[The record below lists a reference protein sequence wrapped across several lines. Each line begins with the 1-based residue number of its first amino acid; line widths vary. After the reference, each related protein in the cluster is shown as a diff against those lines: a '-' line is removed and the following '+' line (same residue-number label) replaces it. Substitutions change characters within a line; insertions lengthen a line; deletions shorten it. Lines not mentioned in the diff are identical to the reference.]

1 MEERQF
7 HPLDYVSVLR
17 RRKLWFIVPLAACT
31 LIGVLLALFLPRTY
45 KSVAQIGV
53 AAATLSPEL
62 LRGVS
67 SLDPAE
73 RQRAVSQQLLSRT
86 VLERVVREERISPEK
101 PIEETV
107 GWLRSRTVIDVTKPI
122 GSPGSRAGLDSFD
135 LSFLDSTPERTR
147 AIANRLAYVFV
158 EENARTRTDVATNTS
173 EVLAQQLRESQER
186 LATLDK
192 QLLSK
197 KQANIGNLPDQIN
210 ANVSML
216 NGLRQQQQSI
226 AMELRGE
233 QERLTMIESALAS
246 MQAGGAGSAM
256 TATNVVTIHGIQ
268 NRINGLQQELMQA
281 RALGWM
287 DKHPEIVRIE
297 AELKAARAELSSAQK
312 ADAGGG
318 DTLLMADPAYRAKI
332 AERDGSK
339 ARIRLLQAQG
349 SQTAT
354 QIARFTRNVEMAP
367 VVEQDLSGLMR
378 DYNFEQ
384 ERYKDLS
391 GKHQASVV
399 AEELS
404 RKQGGERFSVL
415 YPATLPTV
423 PESPNIVRLLVM
435 ALGLGFALGAGLV
448 VVREFLD
455 RSVHDARAL
464 QTEFEIPVLGEI
476 PRIQELRS

>member
-17 RRKLWFIVPLAACT
+17 RRKLWFIVPLVACT

-67 SLDPAE
+67 SMDPAE
-73 RQRAVSQQLLSRT
+73 RQRAVSQQLLSRA

-122 GSPGSRAGLDSFD
+122 GTSGSRAGLDSFD

-192 QLLSK
+192 QLLAK
-197 KQANIGNLPDQIN
+197 KQANMGNLPDQIN

-233 QERLTMIESALAS
+233 QERLTMIESALTS
-246 MQAGGAGSAM
+246 MQAGGTGGAM
-256 TATNVVTIHGIQ
+256 TATNVVAIHGIQ
-268 NRINGLQQELMQA
+268 NRINGLQQEMMQA

-287 DKHPEIVRIE
+287 DKHPEIVRLE
-297 AELKAARAELSSAQK
+297 AELKSAREELASAQK
-312 ADAGGG
+312 ADPGGNAV
-318 DTLLMADPAYRAKI
+318 LMADPAYRQKL

-339 ARIRLLQAQG
+339 ARIKLLQAQG
-349 SQTAT
+349 TQTSA

-367 VVEQDLSGLMR
+367 VVEQDLSGLLR
-378 DYNFEQ
+378 DYNFEN

-391 GKHQASVV
+391 GKHQASIV

-415 YPATLPTV
+415 YPANLPGA
-423 PESPNIVRLLVM
+423 PESPNIVRLLLM
-435 ALGLGFALGAGLV
+435 AIGLGFALGAGLV

>member
-73 RQRAVSQQLLSRT
+73 RQRAVSQQLLSRA
-86 VLERVVREERISPEK
+86 VLERVVREEKISPEK

-122 GSPGSRAGLDSFD
+122 GTPGNRAGLDSFD

-192 QLLSK
+192 QLLAK
-197 KQANIGNLPDQIN
+197 KQANMGNLPDQIN

-246 MQAGGAGSAM
+246 MQTGGAGSAM

-268 NRINGLQQELMQA
+268 NRINGLQQEMMQA
-281 RALGWM
+281 RALGWQ
-287 DKHPEIVRIE
+287 DKHPEIVRLE
-297 AELKAARAELSSAQK
+297 AELKAARAELAEAQK
-312 ADAGGG
+312 SDPGGNAV
-318 DTLLMADPAYRAKI
+318 LMADPAYRQKL

-339 ARIRLLQAQG
+339 ARIKLLQAQG

-391 GKHQASVV
+391 GKHQAAIV

-423 PESPNIVRLLVM
+423 PESPNIVRLMVM